1 MAKLRHRPDAPSYIL
16 HAMQKCILS
25 IIVCV
30 CVCVCACCRAGGGA
44 SSRAEVEELREE
56 NERVVMQL
64 VEKQMELAML
74 SEAEVGGWG
83 LRRKRGHALMGE
95 AGLYCSPV
103 PARTLLVVANPKSAF
118 LEMLTLGNTVPTP
131 RHFPPL

>member
-1 MAKLRHRPDAPSYIL
+1 MTKLRHQPDACSALIHPMIL
-16 HAMQKCILS
+16 HATNASSQS
-25 IIVCV
+25 V
-30 CVCVCACCRAGGGA
+30 CVCVCACRRAGGGA

-83 LRRKRGHALMGE
+83 LGKHDL
-95 AGLYCSPV
+95 
-103 PARTLLVVANPKSAF
+103 
-118 LEMLTLGNTVPTP
+118 
-131 RHFPPL
+131 

>member
-1 MAKLRHRPDAPSYIL
+1 MIL
-16 HAMQKCILS
+16 HATNASSQS
-25 IIVCV
+25 
-30 CVCVCACCRAGGGA
+30 VCVCACCRAGGGA

-83 LRRKRGHALMGE
+83 LGKHDL
-95 AGLYCSPV
+95 
-103 PARTLLVVANPKSAF
+103 
-118 LEMLTLGNTVPTP
+118 
-131 RHFPPL
+131 